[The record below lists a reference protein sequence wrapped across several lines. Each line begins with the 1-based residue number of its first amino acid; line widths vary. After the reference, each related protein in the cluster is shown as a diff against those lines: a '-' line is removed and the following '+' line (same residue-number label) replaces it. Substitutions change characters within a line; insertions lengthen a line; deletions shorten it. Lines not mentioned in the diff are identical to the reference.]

1 MSKGMNGQGDRQS
14 VSLLTPVADADLE
27 MASAL
32 QLIDGEGPLAAVQ
45 VHVAKILVD
54 RGLVIPDELFIG
66 AHLMTIRGVEWLR
79 DHSRVVK
86 DPDGKLRN
94 FLVEG
99 QEKT

>member
-1 MSKGMNGQGDRQS
+1 MNGLGDRHS

-32 QLIDGEGPLAAVQ
+32 QLIYDDGPLAELQ

-54 RGLVIPDELFIG
+54 RGFVTPDELIIG
-66 AHLMTIRGVEWLR
+66 AHMMTTRGVEWLR